1 MNPTKYSKMTFKK
14 IYSEIKKKL
23 NIKKIMNYSYFIEQK
38 CFVKSSHGLHY
49 GKLTQDEYDY
59 VILEDATLF
68 IPESFEELCPELCT
82 IEKIDTLT
90 SVTIVKHVPFLQI
103 NNVKEIAVVDNTELI
118 TYYDSLP
125 ASNL

>member
-1 MNPTKYSKMTFKK
+1 MDYSNFLDK
-14 IYSEIKKKL
+14 
-23 NIKKIMNYSYFIEQK
+23 K

-82 IEKIDTLT
+82 IKKVDML
-90 SVTIVKHVPFLQI
+90 TIVKTVPLLQI
-103 NNVKEIAVVDNTELI
+103 NNVKEIARVDDSDLI
-118 TYYDSLP
+118 SYYNNLE
-125 ASNL
+125 ASDL